1 MHVLDSF
8 RLDGKVGIVTGASSG
23 LGVYFA
29 TALAEAGA
37 DLLVVARRED
47 LLVENAKKISEQTG
61 RKIIPMRADVCNEQ
75 DIVNMVKRAETEF
88 GKIDILVNNAGIAV
102 AGPSNSL
109 TKEDWDRVLAV
120 NLTGLFLC
128 CKHAINSM
136 ISKQVSGR
144 IINIASIYGLFGDVL
159 PAAPYYASK
168 GAVVNLT
175 RALAVEYAKSGIRIN
190 AIAPGFFP
198 SEMTKDVL
206 SNSEIKAH
214 IEARTP
220 MGRLGNGEE
229 LKGAVVFLAS
239 DAASYITGCVLS
251 VDGGWTAE

>member
-47 LLVENAKKISEQTG
+47 LLAENAKKISETG
-61 RKIIPMRADVCNEQ
+61 RKIIPMRADVCNKQ

-88 GKIDILVNNAGIAV
+88 GKIDIPVNNAGIAV

-136 ISKQVSGR
+136 ISK
-144 IINIASIYGLFGDVL
+144 
-159 PAAPYYASK
+159 
-168 GAVVNLT
+168 
-175 RALAVEYAKSGIRIN
+175 
-190 AIAPGFFP
+190 
-198 SEMTKDVL
+198 
-206 SNSEIKAH
+206 
-214 IEARTP
+214 
-220 MGRLGNGEE
+220 
-229 LKGAVVFLAS
+229 
-239 DAASYITGCVLS
+239 
-251 VDGGWTAE
+251 

>member
-1 MHVLDSF
+1 
-8 RLDGKVGIVTGASSG
+8 
-23 LGVYFA
+23 
-29 TALAEAGA
+29 
-37 DLLVVARRED
+37 
-47 LLVENAKKISEQTG
+47 
-61 RKIIPMRADVCNEQ
+61 
-75 DIVNMVKRAETEF
+75 
-88 GKIDILVNNAGIAV
+88 
-102 AGPSNSL
+102 
-109 TKEDWDRVLAV
+109 
-120 NLTGLFLC
+120 
-128 CKHAINSM
+128 
-136 ISKQVSGR
+136 
-144 IINIASIYGLFGDVL
+144 VL

-214 IEARTP
+214 IEARTLI
-220 MGRLGNGEE
+220 GRLGNGEE